1 MEDKVDKEDVID
13 YSIFIEVLKVIK
25 INVKINKIFVLK
37 YFILR
42 EKFVKKKF
50 SKCNK
55 LYKKVMKK
63 V

>member
-25 INVKINKIFVLK
+25 INVKIDKIFVLK

-42 EKFVKKKF
+42 EKFVKKNLVNVINYIKR
-50 SKCNK
+50 
-55 LYKKVMKK
+55 
-63 V
+63 

>member
-42 EKFVKKKF
+42 EKFVKKNLVNVINYIKR
-50 SKCNK
+50 
-55 LYKKVMKK
+55 
-63 V
+63 